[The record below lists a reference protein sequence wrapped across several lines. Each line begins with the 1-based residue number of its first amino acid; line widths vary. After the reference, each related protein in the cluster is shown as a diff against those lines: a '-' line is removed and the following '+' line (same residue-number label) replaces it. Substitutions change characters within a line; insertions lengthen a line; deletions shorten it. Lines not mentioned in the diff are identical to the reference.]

1 MWKQFSIR
9 RAPKSPAVPLEPEQ
23 PRRTRQPEPEHLFAD
38 LMAKLDR
45 IPYPIQNGSALGF

>member
-9 RAPKSPAVPLEPEQ
+9 RAPKSPAVPLELEQ
-23 PRRTRQPEPEHLFAD
+23 PRRTRQPEPEHPFAD

-45 IPYPIQNGSALGF
+45 IPYPIQNGSVLRF